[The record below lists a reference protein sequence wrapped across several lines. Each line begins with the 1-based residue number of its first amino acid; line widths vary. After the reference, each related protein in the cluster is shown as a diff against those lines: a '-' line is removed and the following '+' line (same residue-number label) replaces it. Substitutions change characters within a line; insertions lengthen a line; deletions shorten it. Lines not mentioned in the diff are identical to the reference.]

1 MEGGGSDARGHRD
14 RAGRMRRP
22 ATLAT
27 AGLALLV
34 LLAIPARGEEPLS
47 KPRWEF
53 SASAMTY
60 FVPDEEDFV
69 SPAFK
74 ADRDWLHL
82 EARYNYEGKN
92 TASTWV
98 GYRFSAGE
106 TLEFEAIP
114 MLGGVFGDT
123 DGIAPGLELS
133 LSYKKFDFYSEAEF
147 LFSAGDKEEDFF
159 YAWSE
164 LGFSPVD
171 WLRVGLAGQRTRAY
185 QTELE
190 IQRGFLIGFSGKH
203 VEFTTYVFNLGWE
216 DPTVVLSLAVSF

>member
-1 MEGGGSDARGHRD
+1 
-14 RAGRMRRP
+14 MRRP
-22 ATLAT
+22 APPAT
-27 AGLALLV
+27 TGLALLV
-34 LLAIPARGEEPLS
+34 FFAIPARGEEPAQLE
-47 KPRWEF
+47 KPKWEF
-53 SASAMTY
+53 TASAMAY
-60 FVPDEEDFV
+60 FVPEDADYV

-82 EARYNYEGKN
+82 ETRYNYEGKN
-92 TASTWV
+92 TASAWI

-123 DGIAPGLELS
+123 DGVAPGLELS
-133 LSYKKFDFYSEAEF
+133 LTYKKFDFYSEAEY
-147 LFSAGDKEEDFF
+147 LFSAGDTEEDFF

-164 LGFSPVD
+164 LGYSPVD
-171 WLRVGLAGQRTRAY
+171 WLRVGLAGQRTRVY

-190 IQRGFLIGFSGKH
+190 IQRGFLVGLSAKH
-203 VEFTTYVFNLGWE
+203 VDFTTYVFNLGWE